1 VKTALAAALL
11 GACAAV
17 SACAH
22 AGLAPQ
28 DPALNSDQAAA
39 SRQVLVMLPLPPPH
53 FRAGVAYEGS
63 YPADSARPRR
73 RLAQELAREH
83 KLRVIDNWPMPVI
96 GVDCFVMERAAGV
109 PAEPLLAAL
118 ARDPRVAWVQPVN
131 LFHGLDGGDPL
142 YPVQPDGKY
151 WHLAQLHRVSTGR
164 GVRIAVVDS
173 GIDARHPDLVGRV
186 ELQENFV
193 DAGQTPAEPHATAVA
208 GIVAARAG
216 NGLGI
221 AGVAPD
227 ARLLALRACWQA
239 SGQGARCSSFTLGK
253 ALNFAIMHDARIINL
268 SLAGPADR
276 LLQALLDAAAARGT
290 TVVGAVDPER
300 PAAGFPASSASVLA
314 VTAQTSGPPPLRA
327 DVLRAPGTDIPTCLP
342 GARWGFVSGA
352 SYATAH
358 VTGLVALL
366 AQLRPQASPEQL
378 KRNIVVAHGTSTTAK
393 TANRGAGT
401 GIDGSIDA
409 CATIARATGACTCS
423 CPSTE
428 VLDASRN
435 R

>member
-1 VKTALAAALL
+1 VKTALLAAVL

-17 SACAH
+17 SSCAH
-22 AGLAPQ
+22 TALAPQ
-28 DPALNSDQAAA
+28 TPALHLDQAAA
-39 SRQVLVMLPLPPPH
+39 SRQVLVMLRMPPQH
-53 FRAGVAYEGS
+53 FRAGAAYEGS
-63 YPADSARPRR
+63 YPSDSARPRN
-73 RLAQELAREH
+73 RLARALAREH

-96 GVDCFVMERAAGV
+96 GVDCFVMELAADV
-109 PAEPLLAAL
+109 PAERLLAAL
-118 ARDPRVAWVQPVN
+118 ARDPRVAWAQPVN
-131 LFHGLDGGDPL
+131 LFQGLDGGDPL

-151 WHLAQLHRVSTGR
+151 WHVAQLHRISTGR

-173 GIDARHPDLVGRV
+173 GIDARHPDLAGRV

-193 DAGQTPAEPHATAVA
+193 DGGQVPAEPHATAVA

-221 AGVAPD
+221 VGVAPD

-239 SGQGARCSSFTLGK
+239 PGQSARCNSFTLGK

-290 TVVGAVDPER
+290 TVVGAVDPDR

-314 VTAQTSGPPPLRA
+314 VTAQTTGPPPPRA

-366 AQLRPQASPEQL
+366 AQLRPKASPEQL
-378 KRNIVVAHGTSTTAK
+378 KRNIVVVHGGATTGK
-393 TANRGAGT
+393 TANRGART
-401 GIDGSIDA
+401 GIGGSIDA

-423 CPSTE
+423 CPSTA
-428 VLDASRN
+428 VLEAKRSR
-435 R
+435 

>member
-1 VKTALAAALL
+1 VKTVFAAAVL
-11 GACAAV
+11 GVYAAV
-17 SACAH
+17 SACAQAELVPH
-22 AGLAPQ
+22 E
-28 DPALNSDQAAA
+28 PAVHRDQAAA
-39 SRQVLVMLPLPPPH
+39 SRQVLVMLRMPPPH
-53 FRAGVAYEGS
+53 FRAGVTYDGS
-63 YPADSARPRR
+63 YPGDSERPRR
-73 RLAQELAREH
+73 RAAHQLARDH
-83 KLRVIDNWPMPVI
+83 QLRVIDNWPMPVI
-96 GVDCFVMERAAGV
+96 DVDCFVMEHAADV
-109 PAEPLLAAL
+109 PAESLLAAL
-118 ARDPRVAWVQPVN
+118 ARDPRVAWAQPVN
-131 LFHGLDGGDPL
+131 LFQGLDGGDPL

-173 GIDARHPDLVGRV
+173 GIDARHPDLAGRI

-221 AGVAPD
+221 AGVAPE

-239 SGQGARCSSFTLGK
+239 PGQGARCSSFTLGK

-268 SLAGPADR
+268 SLAGPSDR
-276 LLQALLDAAAARGT
+276 LLQTLLDAASVRGT

-314 VTAQTSGPPPLRA
+314 VTAQTAGAPAPRA
-327 DVLRAPGTDIPTCLP
+327 DALGAPGTDIPTCLP

-352 SYATAH
+352 SYAAAH

-366 AQLRPQASPEQL
+366 AQLRPHASPEQL
-378 KRNIVVAHGTSTTAK
+378 KRNIVVVHGDPTTSK
-393 TANRGAGT
+393 TANGGARTAIG
-401 GIDGSIDA
+401 GSIDA

-423 CPSTE
+423 CPSTAGLE
-428 VLDASRN
+428 ASRS